1 MKKHFISL
9 TSFLILIAFI
19 HINCSKEE
27 NTAPAAKT
35 KTELLTK
42 ATWKFEKAEAAIFGD
57 VSGNIEACNKDNT
70 ITFTSTAN
78 NKGTGIAD
86 EGGTKCNAATPQSAT
101 FNWTLENNET
111 QLNSDKPL
119 FPGGSGVF
127 TIVSLTE
134 TNLVVS
140 QQMTIPPAPT
150 TTVTITL
157 KH

>member
-1 MKKHFISL
+1 MKKRLISL
-9 TSFLILIAFI
+9 TSLVILVAIL
-19 HINCSKEE
+19 HISCSKEDDA
-27 NTAPAAKT
+27 APAAKT

-57 VSGNIEACNKDNT
+57 ISGNIEDCNKDNT

-86 EGGTKCNAATPQSAT
+86 EGATKCNGANPQSTT

-111 QLNSDKPL
+111 KLVSDKPL
-119 FPGGSGVF
+119 FPGGSGEF
-127 TIVSLTE
+127 TLVSLTE

-150 TTVTITL
+150 TMVTITL

>member
-1 MKKHFISL
+1 MQKRNLLLLSCL
-9 TSFLILIAFI
+9 VSSILLF
-19 HINCSKEE
+19 NSCSKDDSDP
-27 NTAPAAKT
+27 PAAKT

-42 ATWKFEKAEAAIFGD
+42 ATWKFEKAEAAIVGD
-57 VSGNIEACNKDNT
+57 ITGNLEACNKDNT
-70 ITFTSTAN
+70 ITFTATAN
-78 NKGTGIAD
+78 AKGTGVAD
-86 EGGTKCNAATPQSAT
+86 EGPTKCDPADPQSAT

-127 TIVSLTE
+127 NIISLTE

>member
-1 MKKHFISL
+1 MQKRHLLMLSCL
-9 TSFLILIAFI
+9 VCSILLF
-19 HINCSKEE
+19 NSCSKDDSDHR
-27 NTAPAAKT
+27 APNT
-35 KTELLTK
+35 KTELQSI
-42 ATWKFEKAEAAIFGD
+42 ASGIFEKAAAAIVGD
-57 VSGNIEACNKDNT
+57 ITGNLEAFNKDNT
-70 ITFTSTAN
+70 ITFTATAN
-78 NKGTGIAD
+78 AKGTGVAD
-86 EGGTKCNAATPQSAT
+86 EGPTKCDAADPQSAT

-127 TIVSLTE
+127 NIISLTE